1 MLTVRWAEPGERPR
15 IQRYLFDNM
24 GKIPFERWHNILDCR
39 WIPEDDRYGAVVM
52 DDGELCGFLGIV
64 FADRPIAG
72 TTHRTTHRTGNITSW
87 YLQKD
92 KRRSGLGH
100 EMLALVTSPPGVTY
114 VATSPNPRSGGLL
127 AKVGW
132 DVLEERRLVWQ
143 RTDATPQAKVRRLGL
158 PHEAGELDAASRRVL
173 ADHAGLNVTAYD
185 LRGASGDACLV
196 ITYVKLKGADV
207 AHHEVLH
214 VSDRPVFTRLVRD
227 FANAV
232 LAPTNAVLSLDSRF
246 VTDAATPDEIVRLDI
261 PRYFK
266 PCGTEPHHIDF
277 LYSEIVLLDLK
288 IQ

>member
-52 DDGELCGFLGIV
+52 DDGHLCGFLGIV

-72 TTHRTTHRTGNITSW
+72 TTHRTIHRTGNITSW

-92 KRRSGLGH
+92 MRRSGLGH

-132 DVLEERRLVWQ
+132 DVLEERRLVWH
-143 RTDATPQAKVRRLGL
+143 RTDATPQAKC
-158 PHEAGELDAASRRVL
+158 
-173 ADHAGLNVTAYD
+173 AGLSC
-185 LRGASGDACLV
+185 RM
-196 ITYVKLKGADV
+196 
-207 AHHEVLH
+207 
-214 VSDRPVFTRLVRD
+214 RR
-227 FANAV
+227 ANSTPA
-232 LAPTNAVLSLDSRF
+232 AAGCSPT
-246 VTDAATPDEIVRLDI
+246 TPGSMSPLMTCAGPPAKRAWSS
-261 PRYFK
+261 PM
-266 PCGTEPHHIDF
+266 
-277 LYSEIVLLDLK
+277 
-288 IQ
+288 